1 MDEAPRGSN
10 ALGGERVPRVDWRLS
25 DKTGHFQFWP
35 LSLAF
40 FGPGC
45 STTGVETIR
54 FRFRFFGFR
63 FWGSLFLCFGFGLW
77 SFEFRFRISVFR
89 VSVFRISVFRISV
102 LGFGFRFFGF
112 RFFRFWVFGFR
123 IYLDAAP
130 RGSKSFGRWRG
141 QERCPAPRG

>member
-102 LGFGFRFFGF
+102 LGFGFRFF
-112 RFFRFWVFGFR
+112 RFSVFGFR